1 MENIHRDDSV
11 PLVSL
16 ELIMSSYFCN
26 SVSFSPKH
34 YGQ

>member
-1 MENIHRDDSV
+1 MENLHRGDSV
-11 PLVSL
+11 LLVSL
-16 ELIMSSYFCN
+16 ELIMSSYFYN